1 MEMENTKKDISL
13 IEDKALAEAIFSKE
27 TLMQFNEN
35 QQQVSSAFFDQQ
47 QASILKA
54 IGQQK
59 AKVIVFSKYR
69 RMAVAASLLAIVAT
83 TYLYI
88 QSSKQTTATVEY
100 VKIEEIPSED
110 IENYVN
116 SNELVAE
123 IDWSSEIY
131 EEADMFEESTID
143 INSNKDTNKT
153 E

>member
-1 MEMENTKKDISL
+1 MEMENTEKDISL

-27 TLMQFNEN
+27 TLMQFTEN
-35 QQQVSSAFFDQQ
+35 QQQVSNAFFDHQ
-47 QASILKA
+47 QASILNA
-54 IGQQK
+54 IGKQK
-59 AKVIVFSKYR
+59 AKVIVFAKYR

-116 SNELVAE
+116 SNELIAE
-123 IDWSSEIY
+123 IDWSTEID
-131 EEADMFEESTID
+131 EAAEMFDETTIN